1 MSRRLKALWSRYAEA
16 RADVDASNAE
26 GRRAS
31 AMRLAELLKSTDR
44 SALVA
49 GLRDPALIP
58 FDRAQLENAIAVRLP
73 RRRIRIPLTIVAT
86 LRLGARHA
94 RYHWRGLVLFTLIA
108 TPVIATAGIAW
119 ENTGEFKVTFANEW
133 IFDWRFPDGHT
144 EAIPI
149 SAGAAVVAMH
159 QSQDGQ
165 VLLRL
170 WDPNAGYGRAVV
182 PGNWFSEHAQI
193 WKRSLLDAR

>member
-16 RADVDASNAE
+16 QADVDASNAE
-26 GRRAS
+26 ARRAS

-49 GLRDPALIP
+49 SLRDPALTQ
-58 FDRAQLENAIAVRLP
+58 FDRAQLENAIAVHLP
-73 RRRIRIPLTIVAT
+73 RRRIRIPLTIGAT
-86 LRLGARHA
+86 LRFGVRHA
-94 RYHWRGLVLFTLIA
+94 RYHWRGLVLFALIA
-108 TPVIATAGIAW
+108 MPVIAIGGIAW
-119 ENTGEFKVTFANEW
+119 ENTGEFKVTFANDV

-149 SAGAAVVAMH
+149 SAGAAVVATR
-159 QSQDGQ
+159 QSHDDQ

-170 WDPNAGYGRAVV
+170 WDPNADYGRAVV
-182 PGNWFSEHAQI
+182 PANWFSEHAQI
-193 WKRSLLDAR
+193 WKRRSSDAR